1 MLADVGSGQIRVRDD
16 CCGPQDEPPPP
27 QTPSTGAVWRRTRA
41 AWRLEPNTVYYL
53 KHPGPNLSLW
63 RAHHRRTSFL
73 KCTFHAACQSDQS
86 TTAEF
91 TVPPP
96 LFLFLCSDSHRQNE
110 SIYTK
115 WIPDQKQQA
124 EPAEARAARTASGRV
139 SDSRTLAVQ
148 PAKLIALL
156 EPRASSNVA

>member
-1 MLADVGSGQIRVRDD
+1 M
-16 CCGPQDEPPPP
+16 GPRMNPPPP
-27 QTPSTGAVWRRTRA
+27 NTLYRGSLETYESSLAVGAEHSILFKAPGAQFVTLAGSSQANILSEMHFSRCLSERS
-41 AWRLEPNTVYYL
+41 
-53 KHPGPNLSLW
+53 KHDG
-63 RAHHRRTSFL
+63 RVHRS
-73 KCTFHAACQSDQS
+73 
-86 TTAEF
+86 
-91 TVPPP
+91 PP

-156 EPRASSNVA
+156 EPHASSNVA